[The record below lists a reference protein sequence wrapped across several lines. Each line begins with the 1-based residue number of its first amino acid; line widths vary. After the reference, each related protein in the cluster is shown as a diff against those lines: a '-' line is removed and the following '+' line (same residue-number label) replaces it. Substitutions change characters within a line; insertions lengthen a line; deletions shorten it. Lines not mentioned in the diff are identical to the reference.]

1 MFWRVKVTFYSDK
14 PIVLPLNYNHILQ
27 SCIYKTLTPEL
38 SSFLHSKGFEV
49 EGRVFKLFTFSKLF
63 GRYNVSN
70 RVISFIPPVHF
81 YFSTSVNLIID
92 TLSAEVLKIKQVR
105 IGDNQLTVESVD
117 FNIIKPSNEVKV
129 KTVSPITVHIP
140 EENKNR
146 YLSPDDERFFEFL
159 KSNLNRKFMANFG
172 YSGDEVLIIPLS
184 KRWKKVVTFFKNTPV
199 VGWEGRLLLK
209 GEEKMIGLALSTGLG
224 SKNSQGFG
232 MIIEQD
238 DQIKK

>member
-1 MFWRVKVTFYSDK
+1 
-14 PIVLPLNYNHILQ
+14 
-27 SCIYKTLTPEL
+27 
-38 SSFLHSKGFEV
+38 
-49 EGRVFKLFTFSKLF
+49 
-63 GRYNVSN
+63 
-70 RVISFIPPVHF
+70 PPVYF
-81 YFSTSVNLIID
+81 YFATSVNLIID
-92 TLSAEVLKIKQVR
+92 TLSAEVLKIKQVK
-105 IGDNQLTVESVD
+105 IGNNQVMVESVD
-117 FNIIKPSNEVKV
+117 FNIIKPSNEVDV

-146 YLSPDDERFFEFL
+146 YLSPYDERFFEFL

-172 YSGDEVLIIPLS
+172 YSSDDVLIIPLS

-238 DQIKK
+238 NQFRK